1 MLKRLVRGRAAAQ
14 KAHHIAYPQEIP
26 RQHTMK
32 QPLEETDQ
40 NLSIL
45 QQESLL
51 KTPAPKP
58 PSLWFSKR
66 FLVVIFMF
74 LCYMNTTFIRFNISI
89 AVVEMTSSK
98 KIGDGNSTTTQPPE
112 FDWDSRT
119 VASVLSMFYY
129 GGLVSFMGGYIVS
142 KLGGATSCALCL
154 MLSGITTVLHP
165 ITLRYNFYLFMAIRF
180 LTGVFENFLIISVS
194 EVSSKWIL
202 KNERSKLTSYSVSGL
217 RVGMAIVHG
226 FCGYLAHGW
235 GWPMIFYATGAFS
248 LITSVCCFIAMKN
261 QPSEDKWISE
271 AELKYIESQQENIT
285 TSSRKNVKHPYRNM
299 LSSAAIWAL
308 FVVRFSHMW
317 VVTIVVTFLPLYY
330 NDTTV
335 ESIEKIGIFSSV
347 PNAASIFVIPICGV
361 LLDYSRKIHIP
372 VTLMHKMV
380 IGGSFAIC
388 SALFLSSVIVSDF
401 ILSII
406 AFSLIQM
413 FLGIIILITQ
423 IIIISVAPNSSGAV
437 AGLVT
442 FVSSISNILAREMTG
457 YMTTNRNMEEWNNC
471 FILSSVILMLSAVI
485 FAFYGSSEPQSWS
498 KLPSPDDL
506 AHENQTKKIT
516 P

>member
-1 MLKRLVRGRAAAQ
+1 
-14 KAHHIAYPQEIP
+14 
-26 RQHTMK
+26 MK
-32 QPLEETDQ
+32 QLHQECHQ
-40 NLSIL
+40 NIAML

-51 KTPAPKP
+51 KTPPTAKP

-74 LCYMNTTFIRFNISI
+74 LCYMNTAFIRFNISI

-98 KIGDGNSTTTQPPE
+98 EIEDGNSTSTRPPE
-112 FDWDSRT
+112 FNWDSKT
-119 VASVLSMFYY
+119 VGSVFSMFYY
-129 GGLVSFMGGYIVS
+129 GGLVSFMGGYVVS

-165 ITLRYNFYLFMAIRF
+165 ITSSHNFYAFLIIRF
-180 LTGVFENFLIISVS
+180 LTGVFENFLTISVS
-194 EVSSKWIL
+194 DVSSKWIV
-202 KNERSKLTSYSVSGL
+202 KNERSKLTSFSISGL

-235 GWPMIFYATGAFS
+235 GWPMIFYVTGACS
-248 LITSVCCFIAMKN
+248 LITSVLCFIFMKN
-261 QPSEDKWISE
+261 QPSEDEWISK
-271 AELKYIESQQENIT
+271 AELKYFESQQEDIS
-285 TSSRKNVKHPYRNM
+285 TSSKKNVKHPYRSM
-299 LSSAAIWAL
+299 LLSPAIWAL
-308 FVVRFSHMW
+308 FVVRFSHVW
-317 VVTIVVTFLPLYY
+317 VVTILITFLPLYY
-330 NDTTV
+330 KDTTV
-335 ESIEKIGIFSSV
+335 ESIEKIGLFSSV
-347 PNAASIFVIPICGV
+347 PNAASSFIIPICGI
-361 LLDYSRKIHIP
+361 LLDYSRKVNIP

-388 SALFLSSVIVSDF
+388 SALFLSSVFVSNFIVSMV
-401 ILSII
+401 

-413 FLGIIILITQ
+413 FSGIIILITQ

-442 FVSSISNILAREMTG
+442 FVASVRNILARETTG
-457 YMTTNRNMEEWNNC
+457 YMTTNRSMEEWNNC

-485 FAFYGSSEPQSWS
+485 FAFYGSSEAQSWS
-498 KLPSPDDL
+498 KSPNPDDL

-516 P
+516 S